1 MSSDRGQGTSGT
13 RAPAGRRRHL
23 PRTPSR
29 PTDGHPLPRIPEL
42 EERDARHPHDHA
54 TPTAC
59 IGIDVSQDT
68 LEAYFL
74 PVRGKP
80 RYRSFPNDPAAHAD
94 LLAWA
99 TDACPHG
106 TVKGFGRE
114 STDAYGQALA
124 YALAEAQQHVSIVNP
139 ARIKYA
145 GLMRGQGNK
154 TDKADARLIAEYA
167 QRERP
172 AAWQPPTAKA
182 RELQALVRRRDDLR
196 QRAAR
201 EKGRLASPGLTTATR
216 RSIRRTVTFLDK
228 EAERLQQQADAL
240 ISVDE
245 TRAADRDLLVSIPG
259 VGTVTAT
266 TILGE
271 LPEPAHFASVQQA
284 AAYAG
289 LAPRE
294 YRSGSSVRK
303 RTRLAKGGNAR
314 LRKALY
320 LPTLTAIRFHP
331 LLGGFFERL
340 VAAGKTRMAAV
351 GACMRKLLM
360 IAYGVLKSRVPFDP
374 LWGRK

>member
-1 MSSDRGQGTSGT
+1 MD
-13 RAPAGRRRHL
+13 AM
-23 PRTPSR
+23 
-29 PTDGHPLPRIPEL
+29 HPQ
-42 EERDARHPHDHA
+42 DH
-54 TPTAC
+54 TIPTAW
-59 IGIDVSQDT
+59 IGIDVSQHT
-68 LEAYFL
+68 LDACFL
-74 PVRGKP
+74 PAEAKP
-80 RYRSFPNDPAAHAD
+80 RCRSFANDPAGHAD

-99 TDACPHG
+99 GVCCPAAG
-106 TVKGFGRE
+106 TLGFCRE
-114 STDAYGQALA
+114 STGAYGQALA
-124 YALAEAQQHVSIVNP
+124 YALTEAGQHVSIVNP

-154 TDKADARLIAEYA
+154 TDKADAKLIAEYA

-172 AAWQPPTAKA
+172 PAWNPPPAET

-196 QRAAR
+196 QLAGR
-201 EKGRLASPGLTTATR
+201 EKGRLAAPGLTTATR
-216 RSIRRTVTFLDK
+216 RSIRRTVAFLER
-228 EAERLQQQADAL
+228 EAQRLQEQADTL
-240 ISVDE
+240 ISASQ
-245 TRAADRDLLVSIPG
+245 TLAANRDLLVSIPG

-271 LPEPAHFASVQQA
+271 LPDPAHFASAQQA

-294 YRSGSSVRK
+294 YRSGTSVRK
-303 RTRLAKGGNAR
+303 RTRLSKAGNAR

-320 LPTLTAIRFHP
+320 LPTLTAIRFNP

-340 VAAGKTRMAAV
+340 VTGGKSRMAAV